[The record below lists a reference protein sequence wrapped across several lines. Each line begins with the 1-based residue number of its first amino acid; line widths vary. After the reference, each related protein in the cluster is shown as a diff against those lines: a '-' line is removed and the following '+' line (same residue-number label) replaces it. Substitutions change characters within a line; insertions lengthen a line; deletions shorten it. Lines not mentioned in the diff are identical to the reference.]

1 MSIGKSPR
9 ASRRRFST
17 ALISSLPVKGISTA
31 TSSNSHCTAPGEGS
45 TASAPSTMVESST
58 GSAGL
63 QMSVATRDMQVN
75 SQDLNKAVLIAG
87 PTASGKSALAL
98 QLAQMRDAVIINA
111 DSMQVYRDLRIITAR
126 PTVDEEARVPHRL
139 YGHVDAAVN
148 FSAGSWVADA
158 AVALA
163 EVRAQNRLP
172 IFVGG
177 SGLYFKALT
186 RGLSAVPP
194 IPVDI
199 REGVRARLDR
209 DGVEALHAALAL
221 RDPAS
226 AERLKPRD
234 RTRIARALE
243 VVEATGRSLT
253 SWHRDGLP
261 PLLPP
266 GRFNA
271 LFLEPDREALYAR
284 IDARFAAMLKAGALD
299 EVGRLASRK
308 LDPLLPAMKAHGVP
322 PLIRHLRGEISLDE
336 ATVIGAADT
345 RHYAKR
351 QFTWFRH
358 QLPEFEWVKPEAA
371 GKWLEAVIPGCEANP
386 ESRDSG

>member
-1 MSIGKSPR
+1 VVSPKKS
-9 ASRRRFST
+9 
-17 ALISSLPVKGISTA
+17 
-31 TSSNSHCTAPGEGS
+31 
-45 TASAPSTMVESST
+45 
-58 GSAGL
+58 
-63 QMSVATRDMQVN
+63 
-75 SQDLNKAVLIAG
+75 KAVLIAG

-98 QLAQMRDAVIINA
+98 ALAQKTGGVVINA

-126 PTVDEEARVPHRL
+126 PTPAEEAQVSHRL

-158 AVALA
+158 ANVLA
-163 EVRAQNRLP
+163 EARAQKTLP

-194 IPVDI
+194 IPPEI
-199 REGVRARLDR
+199 REGVRARLER
-209 DGVEALHAALAL
+209 DGIEALHAELGK

-253 SWHRDGLP
+253 DWHRDGLP

-266 GRFNA
+266 GSFSA
-271 LFLEPDREALYAR
+271 VFLEPDRDALYAR
-284 IDARFAAMLKAGALD
+284 IDARFDAMLNAGALE
-299 EVGRLASRK
+299 EVAALAARRLD
-308 LDPLLPAMKAHGVP
+308 LLLPAMKAHGVP
-322 PLIRHLRGEISLDE
+322 ALIRHLAGEITLEE
-336 ATVIGAADT
+336 AATIGRADT

-371 GKWLEAVIPGCEANP
+371 GERLRTQT
-386 ESRDSG
+386 SS

>member
-1 MSIGKSPR
+1 
-9 ASRRRFST
+9 
-17 ALISSLPVKGISTA
+17 
-31 TSSNSHCTAPGEGS
+31 
-45 TASAPSTMVESST
+45 
-58 GSAGL
+58 
-63 QMSVATRDMQVN
+63 
-75 SQDLNKAVLIAG
+75 VLIAG

-98 QLAQMRDAVIINA
+98 ELAARTGGVIINT

-126 PTVDEEARVPHRL
+126 PTTDEEARVPHRL

-148 FSAGSWVADA
+148 FSAGSWVSDA
-158 AVALA
+158 TTALA
-163 EVRAQNRLP
+163 EARAQNRLP
-172 IFVGG
+172 IFTGG

-194 IPVDI
+194 IPPAI
-199 REGVRARLDR
+199 RDSVRARLEQ
-209 DGVEALHAALAL
+209 DGVEALHAELGK

-243 VVEATGRSLT
+243 VVEATGRSLID
-253 SWHRDGLP
+253 WHSEGLS

-266 GRFNA
+266 GEFDA
-271 LFLEPDREALYAR
+271 LFLAPERDQLYAR
-284 IDARFAAMLKAGALD
+284 IDARFTTMLSAGALD
-299 EVGRLASRK
+299 EVAHLASRR

-322 PLIRHLRGEISLDE
+322 ALIRHLNGELTLDE
-336 ATVIGAADT
+336 ATEIGRADT

-358 QLPEFEWVKPEAA
+358 QLPEFEWVKPEEARA
-371 GKWLEAVIPGCEANP
+371 WLAAVIPGIAE
-386 ESRDSG
+386 G

>member
-1 MSIGKSPR
+1 MDSLSD
-9 ASRRRFST
+9 
-17 ALISSLPVKGISTA
+17 SS
-31 TSSNSHCTAPGEGS
+31 
-45 TASAPSTMVESST
+45 
-58 GSAGL
+58 
-63 QMSVATRDMQVN
+63 
-75 SQDLNKAVLIAG
+75 KAILIAG
-87 PTASGKSALAL
+87 PTASGKSALAFE
-98 QLAQMRDAVIINA
+98 LAQATGGVIINA
-111 DSMQVYRDLRIITAR
+111 DSMQVYRDLRVITAR
-126 PTVDEEARVPHRL
+126 PTIEEEARIPHRL

-158 AVALA
+158 ATVLA

-172 IFVGG
+172 IFTGG

-194 IPVDI
+194 IAPEI
-199 REGVRARLDR
+199 RDSVRARLER
-209 DGVEALHAALAL
+209 NGVEALHAELAQ

-234 RTRIARALE
+234 RIRVARALE

-253 SWHRDGLP
+253 DWHRDGLP

-266 GRFNA
+266 GQFAA
-271 LFLEPDREALYAR
+271 LYLSADRDALYAR
-284 IDARFAAMLKAGALD
+284 IDARFDVMLATGALD
-299 EVGRLASRK
+299 EVAALAARR

-322 PLIRHLRGEISLDE
+322 ALIRHLNGEITREE
-336 ATVIGAADT
+336 AAAIGRADT

-358 QLPEFEWVKPEAA
+358 QLPEFEWVTPEEAR
-371 GKWLEAVIPGCEANP
+371 GWLERATRLE
-386 ESRDSG
+386 